1 MGKVNGFKEELSASI
16 EDYLEAIGHL
26 EKQNRVA
33 RVKDIAERLNVQM
46 PSVTGALKVL
56 RGKGLVNYERNS
68 YITLTEDG
76 LKVADSITTKHKK
89 IAVFLN
95 EILLF
100 PREEAQAEACK
111 IEHTVSDET
120 VRRLGHLTR
129 YLSEHVI
136 RGGKR
141 RISWK
146 SIVLGQTG
154 AAESTRPG
162 RPSGPREAV

>member
-76 LKVADSITTKHKK
+76 LKVADSTS
-89 IAVFLN
+89 FSR
-95 EILLF
+95 IL
-100 PREEAQAEACK
+100 
-111 IEHTVSDET
+111 
-120 VRRLGHLTR
+120 
-129 YLSEHVI
+129 
-136 RGGKR
+136 
-141 RISWK
+141 
-146 SIVLGQTG
+146 
-154 AAESTRPG
+154 
-162 RPSGPREAV
+162 